1 MPGRDIADRLAAA
14 VPLAEQAGE
23 IALNWF
29 RAAPDVTNKAGPG
42 VFDPVTAADHAVEE
56 FLRDELTSRF
66 PDDTFFG
73 EETGESGAAGPY
85 RWVVDPIDG
94 TRAFISGNPLWG
106 ILIGLELEGQAI
118 AGIVR
123 IPYLTETFTGD
134 NERAFLLHEGRETP
148 LHARD
153 TSSLAEAIICTTTPE
168 MFEGEEANAFERL
181 SRACRLT
188 RYGGDCYSY
197 CLLAMGHVDLVA
209 ENGLQPYDIVALAPI
224 IHAAGGIV
232 TTATGA
238 PAEQGGFIVAAAN
251 NRLHEQAIATLNNP

>member
-1 MPGRDIADRLAAA
+1 MTDADIADRLATA

-23 IALNWF
+23 IALRWF
-29 RAAPDVTNKAGPG
+29 RAAPNVTNKAGPG
-42 VFDPVTAADHAVEE
+42 LFDPVTAADHAVED
-56 FLRDELTSRF
+56 FLRSELARLF
-66 PDDTFFG
+66 PEDRFFG
-73 EETGESGAAGPY
+73 EETGEGGGAGPY
-85 RWVVDPIDG
+85 RWVVDPVDG

-106 ILIGLELEGQAI
+106 ILIGLELEGEAV

-123 IPYLTETFTGD
+123 IPYLAETFAGD
-134 NERAFLLHEGRETP
+134 NERAYLLHAGRESP
-148 LHARD
+148 LHARG

-181 SRACRLT
+181 SSACRLT

-209 ENGLQPYDIVALAPI
+209 ENGLHPYDIVALAPI
-224 IHAAGGIV
+224 IRAAGGIV

-238 PAEQGGFIVAAAN
+238 PAEQGGFIVAAGN
-251 NRLHEQAIATLNNP
+251 NRLHEQALATLNNP